1 MQKYKILT
9 NVNSTIVLT
18 PAALFCL

>member
-9 NVNSTIVLT
+9 NVNSTR
-18 PAALFCL
+18 